1 MAPSLFFHRFMYPVA
16 LISLALSL
24 NFVGASLARGADAS
38 SDSIWIEGENT
49 SSIEP
54 ASIKPTLMPGPANVL
69 SGGKWLQLSIDPANV
84 DAAVPATGVVLS
96 YAVNAVT
103 AGDYEVWTHIG
114 YEQIRSPFDW
124 RIDQGPW
131 QTVQNT
137 AYTVDVQEIGIWA
150 PVAWLDLGKQTLTA
164 GNHTLQIRVNKT
176 KDKDGKTAQFITAYD
191 CFLLTSKPFHPDGIN
206 KPGDTSWMT
215 DADKAAAAQTFEVPS
230 GTTSQTSISLAGSW
244 QYTGDDEVQVDDRLG
259 PTKSIPNPDGFN
271 WHAMAVPGDR
281 NALLPADAYVHRYY
295 LRTRVKVPADLADHS
310 FILHVPAENLVA
322 TVFVNGQQCGSTKLN
337 FAVWD
342 CDVTRAIK
350 PGQVNEIWVA
360 FKDAFYGFSDD
371 KDVKHPQYIPYSFW
385 GQGVTF
391 NLDVPVSGRYE
402 TGFPT
407 TSPEL
412 IVAGK
417 AYTSDVF
424 AKPSVQNKTL
434 ALEITVHNPTGA
446 PITGQLTNEVVPL
459 AGGAAEKTFASKD
472 VSIPAGQDAVVE
484 ISEPWANPKLWW
496 PDDPQQYN
504 VVTHLSVGG
513 KEIDQRTT
521 KFGFREWTWDG
532 NNFKINGIPFHGFAD
547 TELPPVKDLKSH
559 GETMLR
565 VWAPD
570 SKTEAL
576 LDECD
581 ADGMPVRRTGIF
593 DGEGANYRL
602 TTPGLWDNYRQEL
615 MAWAK
620 GQRNHPSI
628 FIWSM
633 ENEITFIN
641 GHVFGQDN
649 ITTPEMKKAADM
661 LMQLDPTRPVMTDGG
676 NANLDESL
684 PVYGGHYMEPPFNTF
699 PEGCYDRA
707 GFAHRQV
714 WPITKAKPVLLGEAA
729 FIAGD
734 PLADLATVGGEQTF
748 LGQGE
753 ARPGIALILRML
765 SEGYRWN
772 DVSFTFWTDG
782 QIPTYYKAWS
792 PVAILSRQWNWS
804 FGSGEQVKRT
814 FGIFNDSR
822 STDPITFNWNLVLNG
837 QKAGDGSSNHTVAP
851 GMNEKFDMTLPMPEV
866 AAREEGV
873 LTLTLV
879 QGGKTVFEDTKDV
892 SVLPPTAVTLK
903 TMGRPEA
910 GHIALFDP
918 KGDVKDFLSGLNI
931 PFTLLPDLKQIPVR
945 TKVLIIGNDALD
957 PTTATS
963 SQLSGWASTGNG
975 HALIV
980 LEQENPLKFQG
991 LPGEMTTDTNHGCMG
1006 FEEDSTHPALAGLQN
1021 KDFSTWGP
1029 DSYLYQNAY
1038 VKPVSGGKSLVQCD
1052 MDLAD
1057 SALVEMQAGK
1067 GTMLL
1072 SQLLVGQ
1079 KIKTS
1084 AVAQRLLLNLLA
1096 YGDSY
1101 RQTFLDTSIVAAD
1114 NPFLLKAID
1123 TTGLKYTQAADP
1135 LAALGKPGSI
1145 VIINATPANLKT
1157 LAGNLPK
1164 VQAFTKGG
1172 GWIILNN
1179 LTPDGLADFNRLVG
1193 VNHIIRPFRKEKVT
1207 WPGIRNPL
1215 TAGLSGGN
1223 VVLGSGQQIF
1233 SFKAGEYPDPDGYS
1247 YVVDLDDIA
1256 PFGIS
1261 TFPTWN
1267 NAVNG
1272 YTQADGAW
1280 QLIENLPTDKLV
1292 VPITLP
1298 QPEKILQFTWVSDT
1312 NYAGTTK
1319 IQLTINGKDYVF
1331 DTKPNGDPQT
1341 FDIPD
1346 QPTTTQLT
1354 LKALDWQHDPKF
1366 KQADGSVNIG
1376 IDNIYIKVA
1385 RPADFYTKVKPM
1397 LNIGAMVEYP
1407 NGKGG
1412 IILFNVK
1419 YQASEQNPANVG
1431 KKQAIIAAILHN
1443 LKAAFSGGKTIIA
1456 GGNLTFKPIDISKQA
1471 NQFRGDQGW
1480 FGDKA
1485 HSFAALPS
1493 GKQTMAGVDFDIY
1506 HFSTSVVPEAIMLGG
1521 SGIPGNLPDSVKGIP
1536 VNLKA
1541 DALFFLQAARIDAPR
1556 NPDEIKNGKKYEMA
1570 DYIVHYADGKTET
1583 VPIYEEIGV
1592 ANYMQPTPTAIPG
1605 AQIAWSSPYDAAK
1618 TSYAVA
1624 YSMQW
1629 NNPHPDVAISSI
1641 DLVYGPDRRGIPAL
1655 LAVTAAQAQ

>member
-1 MAPSLFFHRFMYPVA
+1 MSAI
-16 LISLALSL
+16 ISLRQLIYSSITLSL
-24 NFVGASLARGADAS
+24 VLLFLDSIGAGRGYADTS
-38 SDSIWIEGENT
+38 SNIWIEGENT
-49 SSIEP
+49 ASIEP
-54 ASIKPTLMPGPANVL
+54 AGLKTTVMQGSTAVF
-69 SGGKWLQLSIDPANV
+69 SGGKWLQISIDPASL
-84 DAAVPATGVVLS
+84 DASVPESGIILS
-96 YAVNAVT
+96 YAANAAT

-114 YEQIRSPFDW
+114 YEQIRAPFDW

-131 QTVQNT
+131 QPLVPNT
-137 AYTVDVQEIGIWA
+137 APTVDVQELGIWA

-164 GNHTLQIRVNKT
+164 GNHTLQIRIPKT
-176 KDKDGKTAQFITAYD
+176 KDKDGKPAQLITAFD
-191 CFLLTSKPFHPDGIN
+191 CFCLTSKPFHPDGPN
-206 KPGDTSWMT
+206 RPGDTSWMT
-215 DADKAAAAQTFEVPS
+215 DADKAAATQTFEVPS
-230 GTTSQTSISLAGSW
+230 GTTSQTSVSLAGNW
-244 QYTGDDEVQVDDRLG
+244 QYAGDDEVVVDDRLG
-259 PTKSIPNPDGFN
+259 PTKSIPDPNVLN
-271 WHAMAVPGDR
+271 WHAIAVPGDR
-281 NALLPADAYVHRYY
+281 NTLLPSETYVHRYY
-295 LRTRVKVPADLADHS
+295 LRTRVKVPADLTDRS

-337 FAVWD
+337 YTVWD
-342 CDVTRAIK
+342 CDVTSAIK
-350 PGQVNEIWVA
+350 PGQVNDIWVA
-360 FKDAFYGFSDD
+360 FKDAFYGLSDD
-371 KDVKHPQYIPYSFW
+371 KNSKHPQYVPYSFW
-385 GQGVTF
+385 TQGVTM
-391 NLDVPVSGRYE
+391 NLDVPVANHYE
-402 TGFPT
+402 TGFPM

-434 ALEITVHNPTGA
+434 GLEITLHNPSSA
-446 PITGQLTNEVVPL
+446 PVTGQLTNEIVPL
-459 AGGAAEKTFASKD
+459 AGGTAEKTFASKD
-472 VSIPAGQDAVVE
+472 VTIPAGQDTVVE
-484 ISEPWANPKLWW
+484 LSEPWANPKLWW

-532 NNFKINGIPFHGFAD
+532 NNFKINGIAFHGFAD

-570 SKTEAL
+570 GKTEAL

-581 ADGMPVRRTGIF
+581 ANGMPVRRTGIF
-593 DGEGANYRL
+593 DGEAASYRL

-729 FIAGD
+729 FIVGN
-734 PLADLATVGGEQTF
+734 PLSDLATVGGEQCF

-782 QIPTYYKAWS
+782 QLPTYYKAWS
-792 PVAILSRQWNWS
+792 PIAVLSRQWDWT

-814 FGIFNDSR
+814 FGIFNDAR
-822 STDPITFNWNLVLNG
+822 STDPITLNWNLTLNG
-837 QKAGDGSSNHTVAP
+837 QKAAEGSSNHNVAP
-851 GMNEKFDMTLPMPEV
+851 GTNDKFDATIAIPAV
-866 AAREEGV
+866 TAREEGV

-892 SVLPPTAVTLK
+892 SVLPPPSSHGLR
-903 TMGRPEA
+903 MEA
-910 GHIALFDP
+910 SRVALFDP
-918 KGDVKDFLSGLNI
+918 KGDVRDFLTGLNV
-931 PFTLLPDLKQIPVR
+931 PFTPLTDLTKIPEKA
-945 TKVLIIGNDALD
+945 KVLIIGNDALD
-957 PTTATS
+957 PATATS
-963 SQLSGWASTGNG
+963 SQLAGWASAGSG

-980 LEQENPLKFQG
+980 LEQQNPLKFQG
-991 LPGEMTTDTNHGCMG
+991 LPGEMATDTNYGCLG
-1006 FEEDSTHPALAGLQN
+1006 FEEDSAHPVLDGLQN

-1029 DSYLYQNAY
+1029 DGYLYRNAY
-1038 VKPVSGGKSLVQCD
+1038 VKPVSGGKSLLQCD

-1072 SQLLVGQ
+1072 SQLLIGE
-1079 KIKTS
+1079 KLKTS
-1084 AVAQRLLLNLLA
+1084 AVARKLLLNLLA
-1096 YGDSY
+1096 YAGSY
-1101 RQTFLDTSIVAAD
+1101 KQTFVETSVVAAD
-1114 NPFLLKAID
+1114 SPNLLKALD
-1123 TTGLKYTQAADP
+1123 ATGLKYTAAADP
-1135 LAALGKPGSI
+1135 LAALSKPGTIAI
-1145 VIINATPANLKT
+1145 VNATPTNLKS
-1157 LAGNLPK
+1157 LADNLPK
-1164 VQAFTKGG
+1164 VQSFTKEG

-1179 LTPDGLADFNRLVG
+1179 LTPDGLADFDRLVG

-1207 WPGIRNPL
+1207 WPGVRNPL

-1233 SFKAGEYPDPDGYS
+1233 TFRAGDYPDPDGYS
-1247 YVVDLDDIA
+1247 YVVDLDDVA
-1256 PFGIS
+1256 PFGSS
-1261 TFPTWN
+1261 TFATWN

-1272 YTQADGAW
+1272 FTQADGSW
-1280 QLIENLPTDKLV
+1280 TLIENLPSNQLV

-1298 QPEKILQFTWVSDT
+1298 RPEKILQFTWVSDM

-1331 DTKPNGDPQT
+1331 DAKPNGDPQT

-1354 LKALDWQHDPKF
+1354 LKAIDWQHDPKF
-1366 KQADGSVNIG
+1366 AHPDGTETIG

-1419 YQASEQNPANVG
+1419 YQASEANPVNVG
-1431 KKQAIIAAILHN
+1431 KKQAIIAAIMHN
-1443 LKAAFSGGKTIIA
+1443 LKATFAGGKTIIA
-1456 GGNLTFKPIDISKQA
+1456 GGNLSFKPIDISKQA
-1471 NQFRGDQGW
+1471 NQFRGDTGW

-1493 GKQTMAGVDFDIY
+1493 GKQTMAGVDYDIY
-1506 HFSTSVVPEAIMLGG
+1506 HFATSIVPEAIMLGG
-1521 SGIPGNLPDSVKGIP
+1521 SSVPGNLPDSVKGIP
-1536 VNLKA
+1536 VNMKA
-1541 DALFFLQAARIDAPR
+1541 DALFFLQAARIDVPR
-1556 NPDEIKNGKKYEMA
+1556 NPDEVKTGKKYEIA

-1583 VPIYEEIGV
+1583 VPIYQEINVG
-1592 ANYMQPTPTAIPG
+1592 NYMQPSPTAIPG

-1629 NNPHPDVAISSI
+1629 NNPRPDVAISSV
-1641 DLVYGPDRRGIPAL
+1641 DLVMGPDRRAVPAL
-1655 LAVTAAQAQ
+1655 LAITAAQAQ